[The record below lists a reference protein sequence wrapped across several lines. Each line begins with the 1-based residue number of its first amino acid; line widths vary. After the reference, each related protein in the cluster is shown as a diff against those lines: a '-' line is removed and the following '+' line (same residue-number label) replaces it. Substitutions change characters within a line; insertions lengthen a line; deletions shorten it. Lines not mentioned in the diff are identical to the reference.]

1 MDTTQILN
9 NNNMKAILITNDEI
23 KRYSPI
29 KGNLDDDK
37 LSTYIEIA
45 QDIHL
50 QSYLGSKL
58 YDKIQEYALANA
70 LPAEYELLVVDYI
83 KPMLMRWALV
93 EYMPFAAYTIANNG
107 VFKHNSENSSD
118 VSKEEID
125 TLTLKYTKIAIHY
138 TQRLVDFMCDNST
151 DYPEYNDNIGSDMR
165 PLRNVS
171 YGGIYLD

>member
-1 MDTTQILN
+1 
-9 NNNMKAILITNDEI
+9 MKAILITNDEI

-37 LSTYIEIA
+37 LSGYIEIA

-70 LPAEYELLVVDYI
+70 LPSEYELLVIDYI

-107 VFKHNSENSSD
+107 VFKHNAENSSD

-125 TLTLKYTKIAIHY
+125 VLTLKYTKIAIHY

-151 DYPEYNDNIGSDMR
+151 DYPEYNDNIGSDMK